1 MTYRDIV
8 APITRRF
15 RERRLRKL
23 SQAFPPETCAKIL
36 DVGGSPGIW
45 EMIDYPADITI
56 INVDPVMLDGAI
68 GGERRQYTA
77 IVGDARDLA
86 YPDRS
91 FDLVFS
97 NSVIE
102 HVGNPDDMEAFAKE
116 VRRVGKYYYCQTPNK
131 WFPIEP
137 HFGTLFLHWFPSIL
151 RKYFVF
157 RYFTLAGLVNKP
169 TPEVVKLLLDDVR
182 LLRKKD
188 LQRLFPDAAIQSE
201 KFLFFTKSFIA
212 MRSPECR

>member
-1 MTYRDIV
+1 MSYRDIA

-15 RERRLRKL
+15 RERRLRRL
-23 SQAFPPETCAKIL
+23 SQAFPPELCRTVL
-36 DVGGSPGIW
+36 DVGGSPSIW
-45 EMIDYPADITI
+45 EMIDYPSDITI
-56 INVDPVMLDGAI
+56 INLDPVMLGGAV
-68 GGERRQYTA
+68 GNGRRRYTA
-77 IVGDARDLA
+77 VVGDARSLA
-86 YPDRS
+86 YPDVS

-102 HVGNPDDMEAFAKE
+102 HVGNYSDMEAFATE

-151 RKYFVF
+151 QKYFVF

-169 TPEVVKLLLDDVR
+169 DRETVKVLLNDVKLLR
-182 LLRKKD
+182 LRD
-188 LQRLFPDAAIQSE
+188 LKRLFPDARIE
-201 KFLFFTKSFIA
+201 RERFLLFTKSFVA
-212 MRSPECR
+212 MRSPQ

>member
-8 APITRRF
+8 APFTRRF

-23 SQAFPPETCAKIL
+23 SQAFPPETCPRVL

-45 EMIDYPADITI
+45 EMIDYPADITL
-56 INVDPVMLDGAI
+56 INLDPVMLDGAV
-68 GGERRQYTA
+68 GGERRRYTA
-77 IVGDARDLA
+77 VVGDARNLA
-86 YPDRS
+86 YADHS

-102 HVGNPDDMEAFAKE
+102 HVGSSKDMEDFARE

-137 HFGTLFLHWFPSIL
+137 HFGTLFLHWFPWIL
-151 RKYFVF
+151 RKHFVF

-169 TPEVVKLLLDDVR
+169 GPETVKLLLDDVN
-182 LLRKKD
+182 LLRRKD
-188 LQRLFPDAAIQSE
+188 LQRLFPDATIQRE
-201 KFLFFTKSFIA
+201 KFLFFTKSLVA
-212 MRSPECR
+212 LRCPNGQ

>member
-1 MTYRDIV
+1 MNYRDI
-8 APITRRF
+8 ASPITRRF

-23 SQAFPPETCAKIL
+23 SQAFPPETCRNIL
-36 DVGGSPGIW
+36 DVGGSPSIW

-56 INVDPVMLDGAI
+56 INLDPVMLDGAA
-68 GGERRQYTA
+68 GNEKRRYTA
-77 IVGDARDLA
+77 VVGDARSLA
-86 YPDRS
+86 YPDVS

-102 HVGNPDDMEAFAKE
+102 HVGSSKDMEDFARE

-151 RKYFVF
+151 RNYFVF
-157 RYFTLAGLVNKP
+157 RYCTLAGLVNKP
-169 TPEVVKLLLDDVR
+169 TRELAKVLLDDVN
-182 LLRKKD
+182 LLQEKD
-188 LQRLFPDAAIQSE
+188 LKRLFPDAKIE
-201 KFLFFTKSFIA
+201 RERFLLFTKSFVA
-212 MRSPECR
+212 MRCPQ